1 MQKKVKGIKVGI
13 LIKEKEEKQ
22 KLCFFLNNQKNG
34 QVYRALRC
42 YTRSKGFVKEK

>member
-1 MQKKVKGIKVGI
+1 M

-34 QVYRALRC
+34 QPYRAVSLRC